1 MIYDIRIRGYEE
13 TINKQQYKN
22 NDDDHRR
29 ASHQRSQRRRHTRRQ
44 KYSRNTKM
52 QEPIIY

>member
-22 NDDDHRR
+22 NDDEHRR